1 MCPFVVRNRCK
12 QSNVICEK
20 GMYKNE
26 ITIVFSAKIKWQQVH
41 AFSVWTLNKFSH
53 AWQKALFSTF
63 SLFILSLCIS
73 FVAQVWILSC
83 LELSP
88 AVDSDSN
95 LIKSY
100 FMLQCPLFI
109 IFLMSQFHPLLLFF
123 FSCLLLFLLL
133 QSFLSVSAFLPTIQM
148 AQRIH
153 DVLSLCAGGGT
164 AILSSL
170 LFSLLS
176 FCYCQDDWTDVWYFA
191 VMGDRTD
198 VCAAACYDETSLAGL
213 PQLGPEGCG
222 SDEEGSWTDKYC
234 GPAEDGGQFL
244 FFPWY

>member
-123 FSCLLLFLLL
+123 LVVYYSFCSYSLSFLSQHSYLPSKWHSGYMMYWVCVPGGDCHPFIPPLLTPLFLLL
-133 QSFLSVSAFLPTIQM
+133 SGWLNRRMI
-148 AQRIH
+148 
-153 DVLSLCAGGGT
+153 LCGYGRSYWCVCCG
-164 AILSSL
+164 L
-170 LFSLLS
+170 LWWDITCRLTST
-176 FCYCQDDWTDVWYFA
+176 WPRRVWI
-191 VMGDRTD
+191 RWRRK
-198 VCAAACYDETSLAGL
+198 L
-213 PQLGPEGCG
+213 
-222 SDEEGSWTDKYC
+222 
-234 GPAEDGGQFL
+234 DG
-244 FFPWY
+244 

>member
-12 QSNVICEK
+12 QSNAICEK

-109 IFLMSQFHPLLLFF
+109 IFLISQFHPLLLFF
-123 FSCLLLFLLL
+123 FCCVLLFLLL

-148 AQRIH
+148 AQRLH
-153 DVLSLCAGGGT
+153 DVLSLCAGGGDCHPF
-164 AILSSL
+164 IPPL
-170 LFSLLS
+170 LTPVFLLLS
-176 FCYCQDDWTDVWYFA
+176 GWLNRRMILCGYGRSYWCVCCGLLWWDITCRLTSTWPRRVWI
-191 VMGDRTD
+191 RWRRK
-198 VCAAACYDETSLAGL
+198 L
-213 PQLGPEGCG
+213 
-222 SDEEGSWTDKYC
+222 
-234 GPAEDGGQFL
+234 DG
-244 FFPWY
+244 